1 MPRSPCVNY
10 THQSCSCKAQYA
22 LSCDSWT
29 QSKQKKTETT
39 TTKPPLLL
47 HLSKWYWSW
56 NFHGCVP
63 PPYTPSPHTLIIT
76 LLWSSSLLRYLVTPS
91 LHMSKVWWAMPPH
104 CKDLFLGHS
113 VAGSHNHWLIICY
126 NYHDV
131 LIQRAH
137 RGPAVTEISGWGCRT
152 CWALDFCAFS
162 LLPCLSF
169 LETFYLFPS
178 DLLLPEPP
186 L

>member
-1 MPRSPCVNY
+1 MPCPVILG
-10 THQSCSCKAQYA
+10 
-22 LSCDSWT
+22 LS
-29 QSKQKKTETT
+29 QNKRKQKQQQQSPLCSFTSPNDTDRETFT
-39 TTKPPLLL
+39 A
-47 HLSKWYWSW
+47 W

-76 LLWSSSLLRYLVTPS
+76 LLWSSSLLHYLVTPS